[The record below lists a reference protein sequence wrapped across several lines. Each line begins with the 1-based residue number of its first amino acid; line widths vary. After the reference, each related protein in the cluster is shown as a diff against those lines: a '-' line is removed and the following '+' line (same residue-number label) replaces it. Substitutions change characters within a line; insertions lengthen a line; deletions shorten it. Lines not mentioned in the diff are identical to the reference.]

1 MFLFIV
7 LISAEYLRSLT
18 TGVFVGTDNRNHLI
32 AVPEDLATRLSKRS
46 IYASDQSPD
55 LKIVK
60 EGSWLGISAYKSHI
74 KLSRWASRL
83 RVILNADG
91 GFQIKNIR
99 NYCLGFKKG
108 SRVMMLTNCYDKNAD
123 NLFVFM
129 NSITGYK
136 GDVKFKYKNCRL
148 NVYPIVQFGTHFSWK
163 DIKDHEVK
171 SLLLPYVNPQKEH
184 HHHHHHY
191 GSCDIV
197 REFAKLNEF

>member
-18 TGVFVGTDNRNHLI
+18 TGVFVGTDSQNHLI
-32 AVPEDLATRLSKRS
+32 AVSESMATRLSKRS
-46 IYASDQSPD
+46 VYAGNRSLD

-60 EGSWLGISAYKSHI
+60 EGSRLGISAYKSHV
-74 KLSRWASRL
+74 KLSSWASRF

-91 GFQIKNIR
+91 GFQIKSSD
-99 NYCLGFKKG
+99 NYCLGFKK
-108 SRVMMLTNCYDKNAD
+108 SNRRMMLTNCFDTNAD

-136 GDVKFKYKNCRL
+136 GDIKFKYKNCRL
-148 NVYPIVQFGTHFSWK
+148 NVYPIVGFGAHFSWT

-171 SLLLPYVNPQKEH
+171 SLLIPYVNPQKQH